1 MVTLFTLFVGLF
13 FFIDSWTDNLS
24 KDIVTWITFM
34 ILIITSII
42 SILFILWDWRTRYI
56 KNKIKIN
63 LKKKKMKKMKEYED
77 VALRVLKD
85 LHEMMPVDTNKMPW
99 DNYQFTVYNSDG
111 INDILTDEKNQ
122 NMNDILFDLFSAK
135 RIIKKNKK

>member
-1 MVTLFTLFVGLF
+1 M
-13 FFIDSWTDNLS
+13 
-24 KDIVTWITFM
+24 
-34 ILIITSII
+34 
-42 SILFILWDWRTRYI
+42 

-85 LHEMMPVDTNKMPW
+85 LHDMMPVDTNKMPW

-111 INDILTDEKNQ
+111 VNDLSDEKNQ
-122 NMNDILFDLFSAK
+122 NINDIFVDLFSAK